1 MAHKI
6 CDYPSIEIRNCTI
19 VHANAKQVTIF
30 YKAPSILA
38 SFSAVF
44 HSFKVLSTDSHYRN
58 CSNKRL
64 LRAVEKPTAPTEHK
78 KMVRKVY
85 FSINYYHLKD
95 IILRIFAPA
104 GQPMC

>member
-6 CDYPSIEIRNCTI
+6 CDYASIEIRNCTI

-44 HSFKVLSTDSHYRN
+44 HSFKVLTAITKIAVIKGCCGLLKN
-58 CSNKRL
+58 LRL
-64 LRAVEKPTAPTEHK
+64 LRNTKNGKEG
-78 KMVRKVY
+78 
-85 FSINYYHLKD
+85 
-95 IILRIFAPA
+95 IFFNK
-104 GQPMC
+104 